1 MYSVLSHLTIQPQHV
16 AEFITLIQRHVNESL
31 REEPGTLGFDVI
43 QDETLA
49 NHFYV
54 HETYVDEA
62 AFRTH
67 MQGEIGKRNFPRI
80 RALVSGELDSSI
92 FLGKGF
98 NITSTATA
106 IHSPHN
112 TDNTA

>member
-1 MYSVLSHLTIQPQHV
+1 MYSVLSHLTIQPQYV
-16 AEFITLIQRHVNESL
+16 DEFISLIRRHASESL
-31 REEPGTLGFDVI
+31 RDESGTLGFDVI
-43 QDETLA
+43 QDETMA

-92 FLGKGF
+92 FLGKGV
-98 NITSTATA
+98 NITSAAT
-106 IHSPHN
+106 
-112 TDNTA
+112 